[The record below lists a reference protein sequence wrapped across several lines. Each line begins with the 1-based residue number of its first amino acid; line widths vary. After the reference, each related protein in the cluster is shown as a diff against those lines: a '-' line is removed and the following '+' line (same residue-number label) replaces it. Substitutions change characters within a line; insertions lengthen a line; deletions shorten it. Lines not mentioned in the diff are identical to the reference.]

1 MRFSCG
7 VSSGV
12 MILGWSVLFCAL
24 PLQTKK
30 ERPANGELV
39 AAVSNSVA
47 ATGLSVHAQ
56 PAEATPSKK
65 VLEAVLEKL
74 KK

>member
-47 ATGLSVHAQ
+47 ATGQ
-56 PAEATPSKK
+56 W
-65 VLEAVLEKL
+65 
-74 KK
+74 

>member
-1 MRFSCG
+1 MYAILIVRNLLG
-7 VSSGV
+7 VTLK
-12 MILGWSVLFCAL
+12 IHCFL
-24 PLQTKK
+24 P
-30 ERPANGELV
+30 
-39 AAVSNSVA
+39 
-47 ATGLSVHAQ
+47 GLSVHAQ